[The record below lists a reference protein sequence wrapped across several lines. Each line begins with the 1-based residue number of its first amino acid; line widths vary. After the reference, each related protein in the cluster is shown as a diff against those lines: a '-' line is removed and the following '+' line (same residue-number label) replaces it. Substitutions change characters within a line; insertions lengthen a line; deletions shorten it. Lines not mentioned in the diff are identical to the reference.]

1 VKLTVIGCGHLG
13 ATQAACLAEVGHEVL
28 GVDIDEARV
37 GVLRAGRAWFHE
49 PGLDD
54 MLTRKIRSHRL
65 RFTTSFAE
73 AAAFSPVH
81 LLSVSTPS
89 LPDDDGYDLTQ
100 VLTAA
105 TALAAHV
112 TRPSLIIG
120 RSTVPPGT
128 TARLAREVA
137 ASARAPVE
145 VAWNPE
151 FLRVGTA
158 INDTLRPDRIVAGVP
173 SPEAE
178 ATIREIYRPL
188 TRAGVPLLITDP
200 VTAELA
206 KGTANAFLAAKL
218 SLINAMGDICAAT
231 GADMTA
237 LAQAVGLDPR
247 IGAGFLTAGI
257 GYGGGCMPKDVRGLA
272 AFAKATAARDA
283 ARLLSVV
290 DDVNTSRRQRVI
302 DLVRAAAGPVHGRRI
317 ALWGAAFK
325 PGTDDVRD
333 SASLDVADR
342 LSRLGAE
349 VVVYDPV
356 ATGAALVN
364 FPHLAFADSALAA
377 AHEAD
382 AVLIG
387 TAWPE
392 FTAIN
397 PAAAAAAVR
406 SQLLVDACQ
415 AIRPALWQAA
425 GWTVAAPHQSF
436 DQAERPQ
443 RPASTLEA

>member
-28 GVDIDEARV
+28 GLDIDEARV
-37 GVLRAGRAWFHE
+37 GMLRSGRAWFHE

-54 MLTRKIRSHRL
+54 MLTRKIRSQRL
-65 RFTTSFAE
+65 AFTTSFAE
-73 AAAFSPVH
+73 AAAFGAVH
-81 LLSVSTPS
+81 LLSVQTPS
-89 LPDDDGYDLTQ
+89 RPDDDGYDLTH
-100 VLTAA
+100 LFTAA
-105 TALAAHV
+105 TALAAHL

-128 TARLAREVA
+128 AARLAREV
-137 ASARAPVE
+137 SSVARARVE

-158 INDTLRPDRIVAGVP
+158 ISDTLRPDRIVAGVA

-178 ATIREIYRPL
+178 ATIREVYRPL
-188 TRAGVPLLITDP
+188 TRTGVPLLITDP

-206 KGTANAFLAAKL
+206 KGTASAFLAAKL
-218 SLINAMGDICAAT
+218 SLINAMSDICAAT
-231 GADMTA
+231 GADMAA
-237 LAQAVGLDPR
+237 LTQAVGLDPR
-247 IGAGFLTAGI
+247 IGRGFLGAGI

-272 AFAKATAARDA
+272 AFATATAATDA
-283 ARLLSVV
+283 ARLLTAV
-290 DDVNTSRRQRVI
+290 DEVNTNRRQRVV
-302 DLVRAAAGPVHGRRI
+302 DLVRAMAGPVHGRRI

-325 PGTDDVRD
+325 PGTDDMRD
-333 SASLDVADR
+333 SPGLDVADR

-356 ATGAALVN
+356 ATSAAMAA

-382 AVLIG
+382 AVLIAA
-387 TAWPE
+387 AWPE
-392 FTAIN
+392 FAVIN

-406 SQLLVDACQ
+406 AQLLVDACQ
-415 AIRPALWQAA
+415 AVRPGMWEAA
-425 GWTVAAPHQSF
+425 GWTVAAVHKPSGKP
-436 DQAERPQ
+436 DP
-443 RPASTLEA
+443 

>member
-1 VKLTVIGCGHLG
+1 MKLTVIGCGHLG

-37 GVLRAGRAWFHE
+37 GILRAGRAWFHE

-65 RFTTSFAE
+65 RFTSSFAE
-73 AAAFSPVH
+73 AAAFSSVH

-100 VLTAA
+100 VFTAA
-105 TALAAHV
+105 TTLAAHV

-158 INDTLRPDRIVAGVP
+158 INDTLKPDRIVAGVP

-178 ATIREIYRPL
+178 ATIRQIYRPL

-272 AFAKATAARDA
+272 AFAKATAAHDA

-302 DLVRAAAGPVHGRRI
+302 DLVRALAGPVHGRRI

-406 SQLLVDACQ
+406 TQLLVDACQ
-415 AIRPALWQAA
+415 SIRPALWQAA
-425 GWTVAAPHQSF
+425 GWTVAAPHQPF
-436 DQAERPQ
+436 DQAERPE
-443 RPASTLEA
+443 RPSSTREA

>member
-13 ATQAACLAEVGHEVL
+13 ATQAACLAEIGHEVL
-28 GVDIDEARV
+28 GVDTDEARV
-37 GVLRAGRAWFHE
+37 GILRAGRAWFHE

-65 RFTTSFAE
+65 GFTTSFAE
-73 AAAFSPVH
+73 AAAFAAVH
-81 LLSVSTPS
+81 LLSVSTPG

-100 VLTAA
+100 VFTAA
-105 TALAAHV
+105 MALAAHV

-128 TARLAREVA
+128 AARLAREVA
-137 ASARAPVE
+137 AIARAPVE

-151 FLRVGTA
+151 FLRVGNA
-158 INDTLRPDRIVAGVP
+158 INDTLKPTRIVAGVP

-178 ATIREIYRPL
+178 ATVREVYRPL

-206 KGTANAFLAAKL
+206 KGAANAFLAAKL
-218 SLINAMGDICAAT
+218 SLINAMSDICAAT
-231 GADMTA
+231 GADMAA
-237 LAQAVGLDPR
+237 LAHAVGLDPR
-247 IGAGFLTAGI
+247 IGPGFLTAGI

-272 AFAKATAARDA
+272 AFAEATAAHDA

-290 DDVNTSRRQRVI
+290 DDVNTSRRQRVV
-302 DLVRAAAGPVHGRRI
+302 DLVRAVAGPLHGRRV

-333 SASLDVADR
+333 SAGLDVADR

-406 SQLLVDACQ
+406 AQVLIDACQ

-425 GWTVAAPHQSF
+425 GWTVAAPHQLA
-436 DQAERPQ
+436 DQRERAERPV
-443 RPASTLEA
+443 STREA

>member
-406 SQLLVDACQ
+406 TQLLVDACQ